1 MDGEKGL
8 FHTDVTDLD
17 IGSIQGAREGVW
29 ECSRGKQDPKSVKNG
44 KKILKL
50 RKNSKAS
57 KFLR

>member
-8 FHTDVTDLD
+8 FHTDIADLD

-44 KKILKL
+44 KKTTKIEEKQQ
-50 RKNSKAS
+50 SK
-57 KFLR
+57 